1 MNRVGERRQNKRGRW
16 MTIVEYRNATDITV
30 RFDSGYEVVTEYSHF
45 KLGQVKDL
53 LEPVVCGVGYLGGK
67 KYTKAKNERIYSVWH
82 HMLLRCY
89 SDKDPRRNRA
99 YKDCEVCDEWKNF
112 QNFAQ
117 WYIDNY
123 YEVPGQEMNV
133 DKDLFR
139 SDTKIYSPET
149 CCILPDSI
157 NSMLVF
163 GMRRKK
169 KSSDFFGIIL
179 DSTNK
184 TYGAYYFDGEVRRK
198 KMFKTEEEAV
208 AWYAV
213 HRAKRIREKA
223 KTMKQY
229 MPTKIYDALMAFEYK
244 RGA

>member
-16 MTIVEYRNATDITV
+16 MTIIEYNTATDMTV
-30 RFDSGYEVVTEYSHF
+30 RFDSGYETKAEYSHF
-45 KLGQVKDL
+45 KRGEVKDY

-67 KYTKAKNERIYSVWH
+67 KYSRAEHEHIYRVWH
-82 HMLLRCY
+82 HILLRCY
-89 SDKDPRRNRA
+89 SDKDPRNKA
-99 YKDCEVCDEWKNF
+99 YNDCEVCEEWKNF

-117 WYIDNY
+117 WYEDNY
-123 YEVPGQEMNV
+123 YTVPGQEMNV

-139 SDTKIYSPET
+139 GETKIYSPET
-149 CCILPDSI
+149 CCILPDSL

-163 GMRRKK
+163 KLRKK
-169 KSSDFFGIIL
+169 DKSSDFFGITL
-179 DSTNK
+179 STANQ

-198 KMFKTEEEAV
+198 KMFKTEEEAF

-213 HRAKRIREKA
+213 HRAERIREKA